1 VFESREYVFWVL
13 VAAFTALLAAA
24 ANEEED
30 WIALV
35 LGAALIPVATE
46 LTCYYYVVF
55 AVFGLL
61 WKRFGASGIWLCG
74 LAAASNIVPAFLAS
88 DDDVY
93 TVLSVLTLVY
103 VSALTFHVLSAKRD
117 HPSLFRLTTEGEISD
132 AKI

>member
-1 VFESREYVFWVL
+1 VKQ
-13 VAAFTALLAAA
+13 
-24 ANEEED
+24 EED

-74 LAAASNIVPAFLAS
+74 LAAASNIVPALLAS

-93 TVLSVLTLVY
+93 TVLSVLTLAY
-103 VSALTFHVLSAKRD
+103 VSALTFHVLSAKRG
-117 HPSLFRLTTEGEISD
+117 HAPLFRLMTDSEINRV
-132 AKI
+132 KI